1 MIKSFYRSKEWAM
14 WAYGGGLALIVSL
27 WFQVQMSVA
36 INTWYGK
43 FYDLLQNAKDY
54 VDKPQEGITSLY
66 EQLVSLQYIL
76 TGFDGNP
83 SFAVIAFPYIALA
96 IFTGWFTRIYG
107 LRR

>member
-14 WAYGGGLALIVSL
+14 WAYGGGLALIASL
-27 WFQVQMSVA
+27 WLQVQMSVA

-76 TGFDGNP
+76 VKEP
-83 SFAVIAFPYIALA
+83 L
-96 IFTGWFTRIYG
+96 
-107 LRR
+107 

>member
-54 VDKPQEGITSLY
+54 
-66 EQLVSLQYIL
+66 
-76 TGFDGNP
+76 
-83 SFAVIAFPYIALA
+83 
-96 IFTGWFTRIYG
+96 
-107 LRR
+107 